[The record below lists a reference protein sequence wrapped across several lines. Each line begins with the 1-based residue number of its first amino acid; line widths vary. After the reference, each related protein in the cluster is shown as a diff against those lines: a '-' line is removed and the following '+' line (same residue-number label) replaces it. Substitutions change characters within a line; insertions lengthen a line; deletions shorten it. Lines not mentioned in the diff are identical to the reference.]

1 MKTQNV
7 LLLGGG
13 ALAAWYF
20 LYYKPRQATAAAVSV
35 SSIPGG
41 ASTAALLPS
50 STANVQ
56 VAASS
61 TPSSQAVPSTATA
74 IQQIIANCPN
84 CGSKYVALVNSLS
97 APQVAGFWNW
107 IFNVY
112 NPSGGAVKTS
122 ADPTTQGVI
131 STFQSLGWYN

>member
-1 MKTQNV
+1 MKTGNV

-20 LYYKPRQATAAAVSV
+20 LYYKPQQAAAAAVPLASV
-35 SSIPGG
+35 PRG
-41 ASTAALLPS
+41 STVTALLPS
-50 STANVQ
+50 STTTVP
-56 VAASS
+56 VATSSAPASQ
-61 TPSSQAVPSTATA
+61 PVPATATA